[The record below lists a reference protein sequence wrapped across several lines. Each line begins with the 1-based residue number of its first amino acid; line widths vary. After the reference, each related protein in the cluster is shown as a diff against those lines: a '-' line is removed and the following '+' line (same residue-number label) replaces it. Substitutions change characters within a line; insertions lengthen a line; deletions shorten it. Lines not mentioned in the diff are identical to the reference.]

1 MPEAASR
8 GSVVCNTGPLIGL
21 CKIHRIQLLPQPFD
35 QVLVPAEVINELSA
49 ATRLPEARAILSVPG
64 IESAGLENPPERMLL
79 MELDR
84 GEAAVIALA
93 IERGIN
99 RVLIDERK
107 ARRVA
112 SLAYKLTVVG
122 TGGLLVMAQR
132 AGLIGGVR
140 PLLEEMRQK
149 GYFLSDRLIE
159 AICRECAE

>member
-1 MPEAASR
+1 MPDTAR
-8 GSVVCNTGPLIGL
+8 HGSVVCNTGPLIAL
-21 CKIHRIQLLPQPFD
+21 SKIDRIQLLPQLFGH
-35 QVLVPAEVINELSA
+35 VWVPAEVIGELSGS
-49 ATRLPEARAILSVPG
+49 TRLPEAKSILSVPG
-64 IESAGLENPPERMLL
+64 IESANLKNPLERMLL
-79 MELDR
+79 MELDG

-93 IERGIN
+93 IERGIK

-122 TGGLLVMAQR
+122 TGGLLVKAKR

-159 AICRECAE
+159 AICRECTE